1 MSDKILEKYRKVSES
16 MEMELSLDN
25 YILLPDTKIKINIFL
40 KPKYSFKLG
49 TLDQKIIVKL
59 TQFEKSEFQND
70 DDLTT
75 KIIDNLL
82 IEKSY
87 VKHFPDIISKKIL
100 VKDIELE
107 VPSPNNNIFKP
118 TFEFRKSDIN
128 IFVRHLLTV
137 EIPGLEIMD
146 SIGVIICKLPEKF
159 YKIEKKNSNI
169 FKDEHVNTI
178 FGLKNEGKISYNI
191 SLKKQIYNP
200 KEEIPINIC
209 INSTELKNINVESI
223 EVILQKKIIIYKFP
237 LNIEEKIVMDKQ
249 TFTELTFDKKIIK
262 INTQLKFSNKDIPE
276 LTEKEIEKYTDFD
289 ENFLE
294 RDDNRTQLN
303 PSMNGNIFKCEY
315 KIKINLVFDNIF
327 RNTKYEFF
335 IIDIY
340 DLYNINPESIPDY
353 LKQYFIIK
361 ENKIHKSLDEKDKKD
376 TNNNEEKNK
385 DETNSIDTDGFV
397 VFDHNDF
404 INMIEGKK

>member
-169 FKDEHVNTI
+169 FKDEHVNTV

-262 INTQLKFSNKDIPE
+262 INTQLKFSNKNIPE

-327 RNTKYEFF
+327 RKTIYEFF

-353 LKQYFIIK
+353 LKQYFLIK
-361 ENKIHKSLDEKDKKD
+361 ENKIHNSLDEKDKKD
-376 TNNNEEKNK
+376 TNNEEKNK
-385 DETNSIDTDGFV
+385 DETNNIDTDGFV

-404 INMIEGKK
+404 INTIEGKK

>member
-16 MEMELSLDN
+16 MDMELSLDN

-315 KIKINLVFDNIF
+315 KIKINLVFDNIL
-327 RNTKYEFF
+327 RKTKYEFF

-376 TNNNEEKNK
+376 TNNEEKNK
-385 DETNSIDTDGFV
+385 DETNNIDTDGFV

-404 INMIEGKK
+404 INTIEGKK

>member
-1 MSDKILEKYRKVSES
+1 MSDKILEKYRKVSEN

-169 FKDEHVNTI
+169 FKDEDVNTV

-223 EVILQKKIIIYKFP
+223 EVFLQKKIIIYKFP

-249 TFTELTFDKKIIK
+249 TFTELTFDQKIIK

-315 KIKINLVFDNIF
+315 KIKINLVFDDIF
-327 RNTKYEFF
+327 RKTIYEFF

-353 LKQYFIIK
+353 LKQYFLIK

>member
-249 TFTELTFDKKIIK
+249 TFTKLTFDKKIIK

-315 KIKINLVFDNIF
+315 KIKINLVFDNIL
-327 RNTKYEFF
+327 RKTKYEFF

-361 ENKIHKSLDEKDKKD
+361 ENKIHNSLDEKDKKD
-376 TNNNEEKNK
+376 TNNEEKNK
-385 DETNSIDTDGFV
+385 DETNNIDTDGFV
-397 VFDHNDF
+397 VIDYNDF
-404 INMIEGKK
+404 INTIEGKK

>member
-249 TFTELTFDKKIIK
+249 TFTELTFDQKIIK

-276 LTEKEIEKYTDFD
+276 LTAKEIEKYTDFD

-315 KIKINLVFDNIF
+315 KIKINLVFDNIL
-327 RNTKYEFF
+327 RKTIYEFF

-353 LKQYFIIK
+353 LKQYFLIK

-376 TNNNEEKNK
+376 TNNEEKNK
-385 DETNSIDTDGFV
+385 DETNNIDTDGFV

-404 INMIEGKK
+404 INTIEGKK

>member
-1 MSDKILEKYRKVSES
+1 MSDKILEKYRKVSEN

-87 VKHFPDIISKKIL
+87 VKHFPDNIPKKIL

-118 TFEFRKSDIN
+118 TFEFRKNDKN

-303 PSMNGNIFKCEY
+303 PSMDGNIFKCEY
-315 KIKINLVFDNIF
+315 KIKINLVFANIS

-361 ENKIHKSLDEKDKKD
+361 ENKIHNSLDEKDKKD
-376 TNNNEEKNK
+376 TNNEEKNK
-385 DETNSIDTDGFV
+385 DETNNIDTDGFV

-404 INMIEGKK
+404 INTIEGKK

>member
-1 MSDKILEKYRKVSES
+1 MSDKILKKYRKVSEN

-40 KPKYSFKLG
+40 KTKYRFKLG

-100 VKDIELE
+100 AKDIELE

-262 INTQLKFSNKDIPE
+262 INTQLKFSNKNIPE

-315 KIKINLVFDNIF
+315 KIKINLVFDNIL
-327 RNTKYEFF
+327 RKTIYEFF

-353 LKQYFIIK
+353 LKQYFLIK

-376 TNNNEEKNK
+376 TNNEEKNK
-385 DETNSIDTDGFV
+385 DETNNIDTDGFV

-404 INMIEGKK
+404 INTIEGKK

>member
-1 MSDKILEKYRKVSES
+1 MSDKILEKYRKVSEN

-315 KIKINLVFDNIF
+315 KIKINLVFDDIF
-327 RNTKYEFF
+327 RKTIYEFF

-353 LKQYFIIK
+353 LKQYFLIK

-376 TNNNEEKNK
+376 TNNEEKNK
-385 DETNSIDTDGFV
+385 DETNNIDTDGFV

>member
-1 MSDKILEKYRKVSES
+1 MSDKILKKYRKVSEN

-223 EVILQKKIIIYKFP
+223 EIILQKKIIIYKFP

-315 KIKINLVFDNIF
+315 KIKINLVFDDIF
-327 RNTKYEFF
+327 RKTIYEFF

-353 LKQYFIIK
+353 LKQYFLIK

-376 TNNNEEKNK
+376 TNNEEKNK
-385 DETNSIDTDGFV
+385 DETNNIDTDEFV
-397 VFDHNDF
+397 VIDYNDF
-404 INMIEGKK
+404 INTIEGKK

>member
-353 LKQYFIIK
+353 LKQYF
-361 ENKIHKSLDEKDKKD
+361 L
-376 TNNNEEKNK
+376 
-385 DETNSIDTDGFV
+385 
-397 VFDHNDF
+397 
-404 INMIEGKK
+404 IN

>member
-1 MSDKILEKYRKVSES
+1 MSDKILKKYRKVSES

-169 FKDEHVNTI
+169 FKDEGVNTI

-249 TFTELTFDKKIIK
+249 TFTKLTFDKKIIK

-315 KIKINLVFDNIF
+315 KIKINLVFDDIF
-327 RNTKYEFF
+327 RKTIYEFF

-376 TNNNEEKNK
+376 TNNEEKNK
-385 DETNSIDTDGFV
+385 DETNNIDTDGFV

>member
-1 MSDKILEKYRKVSES
+1 MSDKILKKYRKVSEN

-70 DDLTT
+70 NDLTT

-169 FKDEHVNTI
+169 FKDEYVNTI

-249 TFTELTFDKKIIK
+249 SFTELTFDQKILK
-262 INTQLKFSNKDIPE
+262 INTQLKFSNKDISW
-276 LTEKEIEKYTDFD
+276 LIIYFYIKL
-289 ENFLE
+289 FL
-294 RDDNRTQLN
+294 
-303 PSMNGNIFKCEY
+303 Y
-315 KIKINLVFDNIF
+315 
-327 RNTKYEFF
+327 FF
-335 IIDIY
+335 I
-340 DLYNINPESIPDY
+340 
-353 LKQYFIIK
+353 
-361 ENKIHKSLDEKDKKD
+361 
-376 TNNNEEKNK
+376 EEKN
-385 DETNSIDTDGFV
+385 
-397 VFDHNDF
+397 
-404 INMIEGKK
+404 

>member
-1 MSDKILEKYRKVSES
+1 MSEKILEKYRKVSEN

-169 FKDEHVNTI
+169 FKDEDVNTI
-178 FGLKNEGKISYNI
+178 LGLKNEGKISYNI

-249 TFTELTFDKKIIK
+249 TFTELTFDQKIIK

-315 KIKINLVFDNIF
+315 KIKINLVFDNIL
-327 RNTKYEFF
+327 RKTIYEFF

-353 LKQYFIIK
+353 LKQYFLIK

-376 TNNNEEKNK
+376 TNNEEKNK
-385 DETNSIDTDGFV
+385 DETNNIDTDGFV

-404 INMIEGKK
+404 INTIEGKK

>member
-1 MSDKILEKYRKVSES
+1 MSDKILKKYRKVSES

-315 KIKINLVFDNIF
+315 KIKINLVFDNIL
-327 RNTKYEFF
+327 RKTKYEFF

-353 LKQYFIIK
+353 LKQYFLIK

-376 TNNNEEKNK
+376 TNNEEKNK
-385 DETNSIDTDGFV
+385 DETNNIDTDGFV

-404 INMIEGKK
+404 INTIEGKK

>member
-1 MSDKILEKYRKVSES
+1 MSNKILEKYRKVSEN

-87 VKHFPDIISKKIL
+87 VKHFPDKISKKIL

-118 TFEFRKSDIN
+118 TFEFRKNDKN

-223 EVILQKKIIIYKFP
+223 EVFLQKKIIIYKFP

-249 TFTELTFDKKIIK
+249 SFTELTFDQKILK

-327 RNTKYEFF
+327 RNTIYEFF

-353 LKQYFIIK
+353 LKQYFLIK

-376 TNNNEEKNK
+376 TNNEEKNK
-385 DETNSIDTDGFV
+385 DETNNIDTDGFV
-397 VFDHNDF
+397 VIDHNDF
-404 INMIEGKK
+404 INTIEGKK

>member
-118 TFEFRKSDIN
+118 TFEFRKNDRN

-169 FKDEHVNTI
+169 FKDEDVNTI
-178 FGLKNEGKISYNI
+178 FGLKNKGKISYNI

-249 TFTELTFDKKIIK
+249 TFTELTFNQKIIK

-315 KIKINLVFDNIF
+315 KIKINLVFDDIF
-327 RNTKYEFF
+327 RKTIYEFF

-340 DLYNINPESIPDY
+340 DIYNINPESIPDY
-353 LKQYFIIK
+353 LKQYFLIK
-361 ENKIHKSLDEKDKKD
+361 ENKIHKSQDEKDKKD
-376 TNNNEEKNK
+376 TNNEEKNK
-385 DETNSIDTDGFV
+385 DETNNIDTDGFV
-397 VFDHNDF
+397 VIDHNDF
-404 INMIEGKK
+404 INTIEGKK

>member
-16 MEMELSLDN
+16 MDMELSLDN

-223 EVILQKKIIIYKFP
+223 EAILQKKIIIYKFP

-249 TFTELTFDKKIIK
+249 TFAELTFDKKIIK

-315 KIKINLVFDNIF
+315 KIKINLVFDNIL
-327 RNTKYEFF
+327 RKTKYEFF

-353 LKQYFIIK
+353 LKQYFLIK

-376 TNNNEEKNK
+376 TNNEEKNK
-385 DETNSIDTDGFV
+385 DETNNIDTDGFV

-404 INMIEGKK
+404 INTIEGKK

>member
-1 MSDKILEKYRKVSES
+1 MSDKILEKYRKVSEN

-49 TLDQKIIVKL
+49 TLEQKIIVKL

-100 VKDIELE
+100 AKDIELE

-249 TFTELTFDKKIIK
+249 TFTELTFDQKIIK

-315 KIKINLVFDNIF
+315 KIKINLVFDDIF
-327 RNTKYEFF
+327 RTTIYEFF

-353 LKQYFIIK
+353 LKQYFLIK

-376 TNNNEEKNK
+376 TNNEEKNK
-385 DETNSIDTDGFV
+385 DETNNIDTDGFV

-404 INMIEGKK
+404 INTIEGKK

>member
-315 KIKINLVFDNIF
+315 KIKINLVFDNIL
-327 RNTKYEFF
+327 RKTIYEFF

-353 LKQYFIIK
+353 LKQYFLIK

-376 TNNNEEKNK
+376 TNNEEKNK
-385 DETNSIDTDGFV
+385 DETNNIDTDGFV

-404 INMIEGKK
+404 INTIEGKK

>member
-1 MSDKILEKYRKVSES
+1 MSDKILEKYRKVSEN

-376 TNNNEEKNK
+376 TNNEEKNK
-385 DETNSIDTDGFV
+385 DETNNIDTDGFV

-404 INMIEGKK
+404 INTIEGKK